1 MYVYCYTRCS
11 QPCSRPPVIHASA
24 RDSWTLPGKSGSV
37 SCKISAPLSWVL
49 VHTRFCLCHISQSC
63 VSSSSSMVGLM
74 ATSSERAYAIP
85 KSAAPRVPAP
95 AAVYCWPIPPQETF
109 RHSSISV
116 SVRFLSPGV
125 HNVFFKPPEPLSHH
139 FIANRGEKWKQWQIF
154 VSWAPKSLQAVTA
167 AIKLKDI
174 CSLERVMAKLDSRN
188 ITLRTGLQGDQTSQ
202 S

>member
-116 SVRFLSPGV
+116 LWHSGGKAHTSHCVLGGG
-125 HNVFFKPPEPLSHH
+125 PEPITRGALSDRPR
-139 FIANRGEKWKQWQIF
+139 FSRRLGISAVIQVQIRCNECYKKCF
-154 VSWAPKSLQAVTA
+154 TA
-167 AIKLKDI
+167 LTCRISALGK
-174 CSLERVMAKLDSRN
+174 
-188 ITLRTGLQGDQTSQ
+188 
-202 S
+202 